1 VYIIFQLLS
10 LSDDNTHRLWRS
22 LPPQDRPR
30 DDDPLEGQ
38 TEILHPQFFNAA
50 SKPRRTSID
59 LENLTLQSPMKCFPS
74 FVHQPESVIHKCSPR
89 LPKNTTNWLTA
100 LSPQNSPH
108 SPASK
113 PKVKRSV
120 RSEKKSSKKLKLS
133 SPIKTYIKIQP
144 K

>member
-1 VYIIFQLLS
+1 LQLLS

-22 LPPQDRPR
+22 LPPEDRPR

-38 TEILHPQFFNAA
+38 AEILHPQFFHPK
-50 SKPRRTSID
+50 SKPCVVLDDI
-59 LENLTLQSPMKCFPS
+59 EKFPLQSPLKRFPS

-89 LPKNTTNWLTA
+89 VPKNTTNWLTA
-100 LSPQNSPH
+100 LSPQNSPS

-120 RSEKKSSKKLKLS
+120 RSEKKSAKKLKLS
-133 SPIKTYIKIQP
+133 SPIKTYIKIEP